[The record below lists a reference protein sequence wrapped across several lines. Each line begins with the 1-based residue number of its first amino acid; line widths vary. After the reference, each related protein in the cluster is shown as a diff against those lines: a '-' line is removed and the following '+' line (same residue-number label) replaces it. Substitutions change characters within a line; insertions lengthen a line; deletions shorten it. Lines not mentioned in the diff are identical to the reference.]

1 MMVLTMMV
9 MLIIDRD
16 RNDGALV
23 DVPSRHS
30 LLNPT
35 LLAEDTLASCLGG
48 LQELSL
54 HGCRRLTD
62 KGLVSLSG
70 GDCPNLRW
78 LNATGAYKVTDAGY
92 RCLLSTHPTLLLYNR
107 PMEFCAH
114 K

>member
-1 MMVLTMMV
+1 MHHLK
-9 MLIIDRD
+9 DE
-16 RNDGALV
+16 
-23 DVPSRHS
+23 S
-30 LLNPT
+30 L
-35 LLAEDTLASCLGG
+35 DTLASCLGG